1 MKLRTV
7 MDIKSPEERSKN
19 MAAIRSKNTKPEI
32 YFRKL
37 LFAEGYRY
45 SLNSR
50 KTPGHPDIYLR
61 KYNTAVFIHGCF
73 WHRHSDCQYAYMP
86 KSRVE
91 FWQKKFEANIKR
103 DYVVRVELGDKGIKC
118 LIVWECTVKR
128 MMRDYK
134 KREMYLETIESF
146 LKTDDLLLEI

>member
-1 MKLRTV
+1 

-37 LFAEGYRY
+37 LFAQGYRY
-45 SLNSR
+45 RLNSMNV
-50 KTPGHPDIYLR
+50 TGHPDIYLQ
-61 KYNTAVFIHGCF
+61 KYNTAIFIHGCF
-73 WHRHSDCQYAYMP
+73 WHRHSGCQYAYMP

-91 FWQKKFEANIKR
+91 FWQKKFEANVKR
-103 DYVVRVELGDKGIKC
+103 DYVVRLELQDKRIKC

-128 MMRDYK
+128 MK
-134 KREMYLETIESF
+134 KNQEDCRRYLKIVERF
-146 LKTDDLLLEI
+146 LEEDQMFLEI

>member
-1 MKLRTV
+1 

-19 MAAIRSKNTKPEI
+19 MAAIRSKNTKPEV

-37 LFAEGYRY
+37 LFAQGYRY
-45 SLNSR
+45 SLNSS
-50 KTPGHPDIYLR
+50 KVPGHPDIYLR
-61 KYNTAVFIHGCF
+61 KYNTAIFVHGCF

-91 FWQKKFEANIKR
+91 FWQKKFEANVKR
-103 DYVVRVELGDKGIKC
+103 DYIVRMELQDKGIKC

-128 MMRDYK
+128 M
-134 KREMYLETIESF
+134 KRNSADCEKYLKIVGEF
-146 LKTDDLLLEI
+146 LEENTLFLELT

>member
-1 MKLRTV
+1 

-19 MAAIRSKNTKPEI
+19 MAAIHSKDTKPEI

-37 LFAEGYRY
+37 LFAQGYRY

-50 KTPGHPDIYLR
+50 KVPGHPDIYLR
-61 KYNTAVFIHGCF
+61 KYNTAIFIHGCF
-73 WHRHSDCQYAYMP
+73 WHRHSGCQYAYMP

-103 DYVVRVELGDKGIKC
+103 DNVVRKELQDKGIKC

-128 MMRDYK
+128 M
-134 KREMYLETIESF
+134 KRNQADCEKYLKMAERF
-146 LKTDDLLLEI
+146 LEGNQPLQEI